1 MIVFSMI
8 FPYICFIFRLG
19 LLEIIL
25 HFLLKFYMGNFAT
38 IDLYVLNIKLSI
50 LVCRQVAVKRME
62 QGRMGK
68 CV

>member
-1 MIVFSMI
+1 MFYLSFGIVGDYFT
-8 FPYICFIFRLG
+8 FFIKILHMYN
-19 LLEIIL
+19 IIL
-25 HFLLKFYMGNFAT
+25 SVGMGNFAT